1 VKRVIYPGTFDPI
14 TNGHIDIIQRATTIF
29 DRVVIAVAESREKK
43 PMFSLSKRVD
53 MVSKAVRN
61 LDSVEVRPFSGLL
74 VHLLEEENTNFVI
87 RGLRNGV
94 DFEYEK
100 NMEYAN
106 RSLYSD
112 IETIYLNCRA
122 ENSFIS
128 SSVVRTLL
136 KHGGDI
142 SHLVPDEVEKII
154 RDV

>member
-1 VKRVIYPGTFDPI
+1 
-14 TNGHIDIIQRATTIF
+14 
-29 DRVVIAVAESREKK
+29 
-43 PMFSLSKRVD
+43 

-106 RSLYSD
+106 RSLHPD
-112 IETIYLNCRA
+112 IEAIYLNCRA